1 MINQLNLFIN
11 MKAQNK
17 SRLAGLI
24 ALASIIVALSSCK
37 KSFLDL
43 RPYTSVSSYVAI
55 TNESDMQSALNGAY
69 GNMNSP
75 NLYGR
80 STPLFGDLVSDNV
93 YISAINSNRYLDFFQ
108 INYTVTDANGQGIWQ
123 SSYSTILRANNVIN
137 SSLQG
142 NENIDQLRGEA
153 LAIRGLMY
161 FELVKFFAKPY
172 TVDPNALGVPLILTY
187 DPTLKPTRNSV
198 QEVYTQIEKDLTE
211 AGTLM
216 TQDKSSGF
224 FTKWAAKAL
233 LARMYQFKGD
243 WDKAQTT
250 AEDVINNS
258 GYSLL
263 QLGDVLTFWQ
273 NNTDRNDKLEV
284 LFEIVFDATN
294 NIGNSSLP
302 YFFDQ
307 TGYGDALA
315 TESLYDLY
323 SNTDVRK
330 DLFIV
335 GSPIRGGDVKVVNK
349 FPNTGSADKD
359 EMKVIRMSEV
369 YLIAAEAAYHNNDE
383 TTALTYLN
391 DVATQRDP
399 GFAGYSSSGQA
410 LLDDILLERRKEL
423 AFEGHRYW
431 DLARNNLDVTRIDLA
446 NNYPGNVPLVLETS
460 NFRRILPIPQ
470 GELDANPNIREQQNP
485 GY

>member
-1 MINQLNLFIN
+1 

-17 SRLAGLI
+17 SKPVGLAVL
-24 ALASIIVALSSCK
+24 ALVILLSSCK

-43 RPYTSVSSYVAI
+43 RPYTSVSSDVAI
-55 TNESDMQSALNGAY
+55 TNESDMQAALNGAY

-93 YISAINSNRYLDFFQ
+93 YISTVNSNRYLDFFQ
-108 INYTVTDANGQGIWQ
+108 INYTTTDENGQGIWQ
-123 SSYSTILRANNVIN
+123 SAYSTILRANNVIN
-137 SSLQG
+137 SALQG

-161 FELVKFFAKPY
+161 FELVKFFATPY
-172 TVDPNALGVPLILTY
+172 TVDPNALGVPLILVY
-187 DPTLKPTRNSV
+187 DPTLKPQRNSV
-198 QEVYTQIEKDLTE
+198 QEVYTQIEKDFTD
-211 AGTLM
+211 AANLM

-224 FTKWAAKAL
+224 FTKWAATAL
-233 LARMYQFKGD
+233 LARMYQFKGE
-243 WDKAQTT
+243 WDKALTT
-250 AEDVINNS
+250 AKDVINNS

-263 QLGDVLTFWQ
+263 QLNDVLSFWQ
-273 NNTDRNDKLEV
+273 NNTDRGDKLEV

-294 NIGNSSLP
+294 NINNSSLP
-302 YFFDQ
+302 YFYDQ
-307 TGYGDALA
+307 GGYGDALA

-323 SNTDVRK
+323 SNADVRK

-335 GSPIRGGDVKVVNK
+335 GSPIRGADAKVVNK
-349 FPNTGSADKD
+349 FPNTGAADKD
-359 EMKVIRMSEV
+359 EMKVIRMSEL

-383 TTALTYLN
+383 LTALTYLN
-391 DVATQRDP
+391 DIATERDP
-399 GFAGYSSSGQA
+399 SFAGYSSSGQA

-431 DLARNNLDVTRIDLA
+431 DLARNNLNVTRVDLA
-446 NNYPGNVPLVLETS
+446 NNYPGNVPLILETS

-470 GELDANPNIREQQNP
+470 AELDANPNIREQQNP

>member
-1 MINQLNLFIN
+1 

-17 SRLAGLI
+17 PKLAGLFVLALM
-24 ALASIIVALSSCK
+24 ALALGSCK

-43 RPYTSVSSYVAI
+43 RPYTSVSSDVAI
-55 TNESDMQSALNGAY
+55 TNESDMQAALNGAY

-93 YISAINSNRYLDFFQ
+93 YISTINSNRYLDFFQ

-123 SSYSTILRANNVIN
+123 SAYSTILRANNVIN

-142 NENIDQLRGEA
+142 NENVDQLRGEA
-153 LAIRGLMY
+153 LAIRSLMY

-172 TVDPNALGVPLILTY
+172 TVDPNSLGVPLILAY
-187 DPTLKPTRNSV
+187 DPTLKPQRNTV
-198 QEVYTQIEKDLTE
+198 QEVYAQIEKDLTD
-211 AGTLM
+211 AANLM

-233 LARMYQFKGD
+233 LARMYQFKGE
-243 WDKAQTT
+243 WDKALTT

-263 QLGDVLTFWQ
+263 QLNDVLSFWQ
-273 NNTDRNDKLEV
+273 NNTDRSDKLEV
-284 LFEIVFDATN
+284 LFEVVFDATN

-302 YFFDQ
+302 YFYDQ
-307 TGYGDALA
+307 NGYGDALA
-315 TESLYDLY
+315 SESLYNLY

-335 GSPIRGGDVKVVNK
+335 GSPVRGADAKVVNK
-349 FPNTGSADKD
+349 FPNTGAADKD
-359 EMKVIRMSEV
+359 EMKVIRMSEI
-369 YLIAAEAAYHNNDE
+369 YFIAAEAAYHNNDE

-391 DVATQRDP
+391 DVATERDP

-431 DLARNNLDVTRIDLA
+431 DLARNNLAVARIDLA
-446 NNYPGNVPLVLETS
+446 TNYPGNVPLVLETS

>member
-1 MINQLNLFIN
+1 

-17 SRLAGLI
+17 SKLAGLFVLALM
-24 ALASIIVALSSCK
+24 ALALGSCK

-43 RPYTSVSSYVAI
+43 RPYTSVSSDVAI
-55 TNESDMQSALNGAY
+55 TNESDMQAALNGAY

-93 YISAINSNRYLDFFQ
+93 YISTINSNRYLDFFQ

-123 SSYSTILRANNVIN
+123 SAYSTILRANNVIN

-142 NENIDQLRGEA
+142 NENVDQLRGEA
-153 LAIRGLMY
+153 LAIRSLMY

-172 TVDPNALGVPLILTY
+172 TVDPNSLGVPLILVY
-187 DPTLKPTRNSV
+187 DPTLKPQRNTV
-198 QEVYTQIEKDLTE
+198 QEVYAQIEKDLID
-211 AGTLM
+211 AANLM

-233 LARMYQFKGD
+233 LARMYQFKGE
-243 WDKAQTT
+243 WDKALTT

-263 QLGDVLTFWQ
+263 QLNDVLSFWQ
-273 NNTDRNDKLEV
+273 NNTDRSDKLEV
-284 LFEIVFDATN
+284 LFEVVFDATN

-302 YFFDQ
+302 YFYDQ
-307 TGYGDALA
+307 NGYGDALA
-315 TESLYDLY
+315 SESLYNLY

-335 GSPIRGGDVKVVNK
+335 GSPVRGADAKVVNK
-349 FPNTGSADKD
+349 FPNTGAADKD
-359 EMKVIRMSEV
+359 EMKVIRMSEI
-369 YLIAAEAAYHNNDE
+369 YFIAAEAAYHNNDE

-391 DVATQRDP
+391 DVATERDP

-431 DLARNNLDVTRIDLA
+431 DLARNNLAVARIDLA
-446 NNYPGNVPLVLETS
+446 TNYPGNVPLVLETS

>member
-1 MINQLNLFIN
+1 
-11 MKAQNK
+11 MKSQHK
-17 SRLAGLI
+17 SNRAGLI
-24 ALASIIVALSSCK
+24 VLASMALALSSCK

-43 RPYTSVSSYVAI
+43 RPYTSVSSDVAI
-55 TNESDMQSALNGAY
+55 TNESDMQNALNGAY
-69 GNMNSP
+69 GNMNSA

-80 STPLFGDLVSDNV
+80 STPLFGDLVADNV
-93 YISAINSNRYLDFFQ
+93 YISTINSNRYLDFFQ
-108 INYTVTDANGQGIWQ
+108 INYTVTDVNMQGIWQ
-123 SSYSTILRANNVIN
+123 SAYSTILRANNVIN

-161 FELVKFFAKPY
+161 FELVKFFGKPY

-198 QEVYTQIEKDLTE
+198 QEVYTQIEKDLTD
-211 AGTLM
+211 AANLM

-307 TGYGDALA
+307 SGYGDALA
-315 TESLYDLY
+315 TESLYNLY

-330 DLFIV
+330 DMFIV
-335 GSPIRGGDVKVVNK
+335 GSPIRGDEAKVVNK
-349 FPNTGSADKD
+349 FANTGSADKD

-369 YLIAAEAAYHNNDE
+369 YFIAAEAAFHNGDE
-383 TTALTYLN
+383 ATARTYLN
-391 DVATQRDP
+391 DVATERDP
-399 GFAGYSSSGQA
+399 GFAGYSASGQA

-431 DLARNNLDVTRIDLA
+431 DLVRNNLNVTRIDQA
-446 NNYPGNVPLVLETS
+446 NNYSGNVPLVLETS

-470 GELDANPNIREQQNP
+470 AELDANPNIREQQNP

>member
-1 MINQLNLFIN
+1 

-17 SRLAGLI
+17 SKLAGLI
-24 ALASIIVALSSCK
+24 VLASMFIALSSCK

-43 RPYTSVSSYVAI
+43 RPYTSVSSDVAI
-55 TNESDMQSALNGAY
+55 TNESDMQAALNGAY
-69 GNMNSP
+69 GNMNSV

-80 STPLFGDLVSDNV
+80 TTPLFGDLVSDNV
-93 YISAINSNRYLDFFQ
+93 YISTINSNRYLDFFQ

-123 SSYSTILRANNVIN
+123 SAYSTILRANNVIN

-142 NENIDQLRGEA
+142 NENVNQLRGEA

-172 TVDPNALGVPLILTY
+172 AVDPNALGVPLILAY
-187 DPTLKPTRNSV
+187 DPTIKPQRNTV
-198 QEVYTQIEKDLTE
+198 QEVYAQIEKDFTD
-211 AGTLM
+211 AANLM

-233 LARMYQFKGD
+233 LARMYQFKGE
-243 WDKAQTT
+243 WDKALTT

-263 QLGDVLTFWQ
+263 GLNDVLSFWQ
-273 NNTDRNDKLEV
+273 NNTDRDDKLEV

-307 TGYGDALA
+307 SGYGDALA
-315 TESLYDLY
+315 AESLYDLY

-335 GSPIRGGDVKVVNK
+335 GSAIRGADVKVINK

-369 YLIAAEAAYHNNDE
+369 YFIAAEAAYHQNDE
-383 TTALTYLN
+383 TKALTYLN
-391 DVATQRDP
+391 DVATERDP
-399 GFAGYSSSGQA
+399 GFAGYSSAGQA

-431 DLARNNLDVTRIDLA
+431 DLVRNNLDVTRVDLA
-446 NNYPGNVPLVLETS
+446 NDYPGNVPLVLETT

-470 GELDANPNIREQQNP
+470 GELDANPNIREQQNS

>member
-1 MINQLNLFIN
+1 
-11 MKAQNK
+11 MKAQNRSK
-17 SRLAGLI
+17 LAGLVL
-24 ALASIIVALSSCK
+24 LASMASAFSSCK

-43 RPYTSVSSYVAI
+43 RPYTSVSSDVAI
-55 TNESDMQSALNGAY
+55 TNESDMQAALNGAY
-69 GNMNSP
+69 GNKNSA

-80 STPLFGDLVSDNV
+80 TTPLFGDLVSDNL

-108 INYTVTDANGQGIWQ
+108 INYTVTDVNGQGIWQ
-123 SSYSTILRANNVIN
+123 SSYSTISRVNNVIN

-172 TVDPNALGVPLILTY
+172 TVDPNALGVPLILVY
-187 DPTLKPTRNSV
+187 DPTLKPQRNTV
-198 QEVYTQIEKDLTE
+198 QEVYAQIEKDFTE
-211 AGTLM
+211 AANLM

-233 LARMYQFKGD
+233 LARMYQFKGE
-243 WDKAQTT
+243 WVKALTT

-258 GYSLL
+258 GYALL
-263 QLGDVLTFWQ
+263 QHDDVLPFWQ

-315 TESLYDLY
+315 TESLYNLY

-335 GSPIRGGDVKVVNK
+335 GSPVRGADAKVVNK
-349 FPNTGSADKD
+349 FPNAGSADKD

-369 YLIAAEAAYHNNDE
+369 YLIAAEAAYHNSDE

-391 DVATQRDP
+391 DVATERDP

-410 LLDDILLERRKEL
+410 LLNDILLERRKEL

-431 DLARNNLDVTRIDLA
+431 DLARNNLNVMRVDLA
-446 NNYPGNVPLVLETS
+446 NDYPGNVPLTLETS

>member
-1 MINQLNLFIN
+1 

-17 SRLAGLI
+17 SKPVGLAVL
-24 ALASIIVALSSCK
+24 ALVILLSSCK

-43 RPYTSVSSYVAI
+43 RPYTSVSSDVAI
-55 TNESDMQSALNGAY
+55 TNESDMQAALNGAY

-93 YISAINSNRYLDFFQ
+93 YISTVNSNRYLDFFQ
-108 INYTVTDANGQGIWQ
+108 INYTTTDENGQGIWQ
-123 SSYSTILRANNVIN
+123 SAYSTILRANNVIN
-137 SSLQG
+137 SALQG

-172 TVDPNALGVPLILTY
+172 TVDPNALGVPLILVY
-187 DPTLKPTRNSV
+187 NPTLKPQRNSV
-198 QEVYTQIEKDLTE
+198 QEVYTQIEKDFTD
-211 AGTLM
+211 AANLM

-224 FTKWAAKAL
+224 FTKWAATAL
-233 LARMYQFKGD
+233 LARMYQFKGE
-243 WDKAQTT
+243 WDKALTT

-263 QLGDVLTFWQ
+263 QLNDVLSFWQ
-273 NNTDRNDKLEV
+273 NNTDRGDKLEV

-294 NIGNSSLP
+294 NINNSSLP
-302 YFFDQ
+302 YFYDQ
-307 TGYGDALA
+307 GGYGDALA

-323 SNTDVRK
+323 SNADVRK

-335 GSPIRGGDVKVVNK
+335 GSPIRGADAKVVNK
-349 FPNTGSADKD
+349 FPNTGAADKD
-359 EMKVIRMSEV
+359 EMKVIRMSEL

-383 TTALTYLN
+383 PTALTYLN
-391 DVATQRDP
+391 DVATERDP
-399 GFAGYSSSGQA
+399 AFAGYSSSGQA

-431 DLARNNLDVTRIDLA
+431 DLARNNLNVTRVDLA
-446 NNYPGNVPLVLETS
+446 NNYPGNVPLILETS
-460 NFRRILPIPQ
+460 NFRRILPIPL

>member
-1 MINQLNLFIN
+1 
-11 MKAQNK
+11 
-17 SRLAGLI
+17 
-24 ALASIIVALSSCK
+24 
-37 KSFLDL
+37 
-43 RPYTSVSSYVAI
+43 
-55 TNESDMQSALNGAY
+55 
-69 GNMNSP
+69 MNSP

-93 YISAINSNRYLDFFQ
+93 YISTVNSNRYLDFFQ
-108 INYTVTDANGQGIWQ
+108 INYTTTDENGQGIWQ
-123 SSYSTILRANNVIN
+123 SAYSTILRANNVIN

-172 TVDPNALGVPLILTY
+172 TVDPNALGVPLILVY
-187 DPTLKPTRNSV
+187 DPTLKPQRNSL
-198 QEVYTQIEKDLTE
+198 QEVYTQIEKDFTD
-211 AGTLM
+211 AANLM

-224 FTKWAAKAL
+224 FTKWAATAL
-233 LARMYQFKGD
+233 LARMYQFKGE
-243 WDKAQTT
+243 WDKALTT
-250 AEDVINNS
+250 AQDVINNS

-263 QLGDVLTFWQ
+263 QLNDVLSFWQ
-273 NNTDRNDKLEV
+273 NNTNRDDKLEV

-294 NIGNSSLP
+294 NINNSSLP
-302 YFFDQ
+302 YFYDQ
-307 TGYGDALA
+307 GGYGDALA

-335 GSPIRGGDVKVVNK
+335 GSPIRGADAKVVNK
-349 FPNTGSADKD
+349 FPNTGAADKD
-359 EMKVIRMSEV
+359 EMKVIRMSEL
-369 YLIAAEAAYHNNDE
+369 YLIAAEAAYHSNDE

-391 DVATQRDP
+391 DVATERDP
-399 GFAGYSSSGQA
+399 SFAGYSSSGQA

-431 DLARNNLDVTRIDLA
+431 DLARNNLNVTRVDLA
-446 NNYPGNVPLVLETS
+446 NNYPGNVPLILETT

>member
-1 MINQLNLFIN
+1 

-17 SRLAGLI
+17 SKLAGLFVLALM
-24 ALASIIVALSSCK
+24 ALALGSCK

-43 RPYTSVSSYVAI
+43 RPYTSVSSDVAI
-55 TNESDMQSALNGAY
+55 TNESDMQAALNGAY

-93 YISAINSNRYLDFFQ
+93 YISTINSNRYLDFFQ

-123 SSYSTILRANNVIN
+123 SAYSTILRANNVIN

-142 NENIDQLRGEA
+142 NENVDQLRGEA
-153 LAIRGLMY
+153 LAIRSLMY

-172 TVDPNALGVPLILTY
+172 TVDPNSLGVPLILAY
-187 DPTLKPTRNSV
+187 DPTLKPQRNTV
-198 QEVYTQIEKDLTE
+198 QEVYAQIEKDLTD
-211 AGTLM
+211 AANLM

-233 LARMYQFKGD
+233 LARMYQFKGE
-243 WDKAQTT
+243 WDKALTT

-263 QLGDVLTFWQ
+263 QLNDVLSFWQ
-273 NNTDRNDKLEV
+273 NNTDRSDKLEV
-284 LFEIVFDATN
+284 LFEVVFDATN

-302 YFFDQ
+302 YFYDQ
-307 TGYGDALA
+307 NGYGDALA
-315 TESLYDLY
+315 SESLYDLY

-335 GSPIRGGDVKVVNK
+335 GSPVRGADAKVVNK
-349 FPNTGSADKD
+349 FPNTGAADKD
-359 EMKVIRMSEV
+359 EMKVIRMSEI
-369 YLIAAEAAYHNNDE
+369 YFIAAEAAYHNNDE

-391 DVATQRDP
+391 DVATERDP

-431 DLARNNLDVTRIDLA
+431 DLARNNLAVARIDLA
-446 NNYPGNVPLVLETS
+446 TNYPGNVPLVLETS

>member
-1 MINQLNLFIN
+1 
-11 MKAQNK
+11 MKSQHK
-17 SRLAGLI
+17 SKLAGLI
-24 ALASIIVALSSCK
+24 VLALMALALSSCK

-43 RPYTSVSSYVAI
+43 RPYTSVSSDVAI
-55 TNESDMQSALNGAY
+55 TNESDMQNALNGAY
-69 GNMNSP
+69 GNMNSA

-80 STPLFGDLVSDNV
+80 STPLFGDLVADNV
-93 YISAINSNRYLDFFQ
+93 YISTINSNRYLDFFQ
-108 INYTVTDANGQGIWQ
+108 INYTVTDVNMQGIWQ
-123 SSYSTILRANNVIN
+123 SAYSTILRANNVIN

-161 FELVKFFAKPY
+161 FELVKFFGKAY

-198 QEVYTQIEKDLTE
+198 QEVYTQIEKDLTD
-211 AGTLM
+211 AANLM

-307 TGYGDALA
+307 SGYGDALA
-315 TESLYDLY
+315 TESLYNLY

-330 DLFIV
+330 DMFIV
-335 GSPIRGGDVKVVNK
+335 GSPIRGDEAKVVNK

-359 EMKVIRMSEV
+359 EMKVIRMSEI
-369 YLIAAEAAYHNNDE
+369 YFIAAEAAFHNGDE
-383 TTALTYLN
+383 GTARTYLN
-391 DVATQRDP
+391 DVATERDP
-399 GFAGYSSSGQA
+399 GFAGYSASGQA

-431 DLARNNLDVTRIDLA
+431 DLVRNNLNVTQIDQA
-446 NNYPGNVPLVLETS
+446 NNYQDNVPLVLETS

-470 GELDANPNIREQQNP
+470 AELDANPNIREQQNP

>member
-1 MINQLNLFIN
+1 

-17 SRLAGLI
+17 SKLAGLFVLASM
-24 ALASIIVALSSCK
+24 ALALGSCK

-43 RPYTSVSSYVAI
+43 RPYTSVSSDVAI
-55 TNESDMQSALNGAY
+55 TNESDMQAALNGAY

-93 YISAINSNRYLDFFQ
+93 YISTINSNRYLDFFQ

-123 SSYSTILRANNVIN
+123 SAYSTILRANNVIN

-142 NENIDQLRGEA
+142 NENVDQLRGEA
-153 LAIRGLMY
+153 LAIRSLMY

-172 TVDPNALGVPLILTY
+172 TVDPNSLGVPLILAY
-187 DPTLKPTRNSV
+187 DPTLKPQRNTV
-198 QEVYTQIEKDLTE
+198 QEVYAQIEKDLTD
-211 AGTLM
+211 AANLM

-233 LARMYQFKGD
+233 LARMYQFKGE
-243 WDKAQTT
+243 WDKALTT

-263 QLGDVLTFWQ
+263 QLNDVLSFWQ
-273 NNTDRNDKLEV
+273 NNTDRSDKLEV
-284 LFEIVFDATN
+284 LFEVVFDATN

-302 YFFDQ
+302 YFYDQ
-307 TGYGDALA
+307 NGYGDALA
-315 TESLYDLY
+315 SESLYNLY

-335 GSPIRGGDVKVVNK
+335 GSPVRGADAKVVNK
-349 FPNTGSADKD
+349 FPNTGAADKD
-359 EMKVIRMSEV
+359 EMKVIRMSEI
-369 YLIAAEAAYHNNDE
+369 YFIAAEAAYHNNDE

-391 DVATQRDP
+391 DVATERDP

-431 DLARNNLDVTRIDLA
+431 DLARNNLAVARIDLA
-446 NNYPGNVPLVLETS
+446 TNYPGNVPLVLETS

>member
-1 MINQLNLFIN
+1 

-17 SRLAGLI
+17 SKPVGLAVL
-24 ALASIIVALSSCK
+24 ALVILLSSCK

-43 RPYTSVSSYVAI
+43 RPYTSVSSDVAI
-55 TNESDMQSALNGAY
+55 TNESDMQAALNGAY

-93 YISAINSNRYLDFFQ
+93 YISTVNSNRYLDFFQ
-108 INYTVTDANGQGIWQ
+108 INYTTTDENGQGIWQ
-123 SSYSTILRANNVIN
+123 SAYSTILRANNVIN
-137 SSLQG
+137 SALQG

-161 FELVKFFAKPY
+161 FELVKFFATPY
-172 TVDPNALGVPLILTY
+172 TVDPNALGVPLILVY
-187 DPTLKPTRNSV
+187 DPTLKPQRNSV
-198 QEVYTQIEKDLTE
+198 QEVYTQIEKDFTD
-211 AGTLM
+211 AANLM

-224 FTKWAAKAL
+224 FTKWAATAL
-233 LARMYQFKGD
+233 LARMYQFKGE
-243 WDKAQTT
+243 WDKALTT

-263 QLGDVLTFWQ
+263 QLNDVLSFWQ
-273 NNTDRNDKLEV
+273 NNTDRGDKLEV

-294 NIGNSSLP
+294 NINNSSLP
-302 YFFDQ
+302 YFYDQ
-307 TGYGDALA
+307 GGYGDALA

-323 SNTDVRK
+323 SNADVRK

-335 GSPIRGGDVKVVNK
+335 GSPIRGADAKVVNK
-349 FPNTGSADKD
+349 FPNTGAADKD
-359 EMKVIRMSEV
+359 EMKVIRMSEL

-383 TTALTYLN
+383 LTALTYLN
-391 DVATQRDP
+391 DIATERDP
-399 GFAGYSSSGQA
+399 SFAGYSSSGQA

-431 DLARNNLDVTRIDLA
+431 DLARNNLNVTRVDLA
-446 NNYPGNVPLVLETS
+446 NNYPGNVPLILETS

-470 GELDANPNIREQQNP
+470 AELDANPNIREQQNP

>member
-1 MINQLNLFIN
+1 
-11 MKAQNK
+11 MKSQHK
-17 SRLAGLI
+17 SKLAGLI
-24 ALASIIVALSSCK
+24 VLALMALALSSCK

-43 RPYTSVSSYVAI
+43 RPYTSVSSDVAI
-55 TNESDMQSALNGAY
+55 TNESDMQNALNGAY
-69 GNMNSP
+69 GNMNSA

-93 YISAINSNRYLDFFQ
+93 YISTINSNRYLDFFQ
-108 INYTVTDANGQGIWQ
+108 INYTVTDVNMQGIWQ
-123 SSYSTILRANNVIN
+123 SAYSTILRANNVIN

-161 FELVKFFAKPY
+161 FELVKFFGKPY

-198 QEVYTQIEKDLTE
+198 QEVYTQIEKDLTD
-211 AGTLM
+211 AANLM

-307 TGYGDALA
+307 SGYGDALA
-315 TESLYDLY
+315 TESLYNLY
-323 SNTDVRK
+323 SSTDVRK
-330 DLFIV
+330 GMFIV
-335 GSPIRGGDVKVVNK
+335 GSPIRGDEAKVVNK

-369 YLIAAEAAYHNNDE
+369 YFIAAEAAFHNGDE
-383 TTALTYLN
+383 ATARTYLN
-391 DVATQRDP
+391 DVATERDP
-399 GFAGYSSSGQA
+399 GFAGYSASGQA

-431 DLARNNLDVTRIDLA
+431 DLVRNNLAVTRIDQA

-470 GELDANPNIREQQNP
+470 AELDANPNIREQQNP

>member
-1 MINQLNLFIN
+1 

-17 SRLAGLI
+17 STLAGLI
-24 ALASIIVALSSCK
+24 IFSSIVMMTTSCK

-43 RPYTSVSSYVAI
+43 RPYTSVSSDVAI
-55 TNESDMQSALNGAY
+55 TNESDMQAALNGTY
-69 GNMNSP
+69 GNMNSA

-93 YISAINSNRYLDFFQ
+93 YISTINSNRYLDFFQ

-123 SSYSTILRANNVIN
+123 SAYSTILRANNVIN
-137 SSLQG
+137 SSLTG

-153 LAIRGLMY
+153 LAIRALMY
-161 FELVKFFAKPY
+161 FELVKFFGKPY

-198 QEVYTQIEKDLTE
+198 QEVYAQIEKDLTD
-211 AGTLM
+211 AANLM
-216 TQDKSSGF
+216 TKDKSSGF

-233 LARMYQFKGD
+233 LARMYQFKGE
-243 WDKAQTT
+243 WGKAQTT

-263 QLGDVLTFWQ
+263 QLNDVLSFWQ
-273 NNTDRNDKLEV
+273 NNTDRSDKVEV

-315 TESLYDLY
+315 TESLYNLY

-330 DLFIV
+330 DWFIV
-335 GSPIRGGDVKVVNK
+335 GSAIRGADAKVVNK
-349 FPNTGSADKD
+349 FPNAGAADKD

-369 YLIAAEAAYHNNDE
+369 YFIAAEAAYHNSDE
-383 TTALTYLN
+383 TAARTYLN
-391 DVATQRDP
+391 AVATERDP

-431 DLARNNLDVTRIDLA
+431 DLVRNNLDVTRVDLA

>member
-1 MINQLNLFIN
+1 

-17 SRLAGLI
+17 SKLAGLI
-24 ALASIIVALSSCK
+24 ALASIVVVLSSCK

-43 RPYTSVSSYVAI
+43 KPYTSVSSDVAI
-55 TNESDMQSALNGAY
+55 TNESDMQAALNGAY
-69 GNMNSP
+69 GNMNSA

-108 INYTVTDANGQGIWQ
+108 INYTVTDVNGQGIWQ

-187 DPTLKPTRNSV
+187 DPTLKPQRNTV
-198 QEVYTQIEKDLTE
+198 QEVYAQIEKDFTD
-211 AGTLM
+211 AANLM

-233 LARMYQFKGD
+233 LARMYQFKGE
-243 WDKAQTT
+243 WDKALTT

-263 QLGDVLTFWQ
+263 QLNDVLSFWQ

-294 NIGNSSLP
+294 NINIDALP
-302 YFFDQ
+302 YFYDQ
-307 TGYGDALA
+307 NGYGDALA

-335 GSPIRGGDVKVVNK
+335 GSPIRGADVKVVNK
-349 FPNTGSADKD
+349 FPNSGSADKD
-359 EMKVIRMSEV
+359 ETKVIRMSEV
-369 YLIAAEAAYHNNDE
+369 YFIAAEAAAHQNDE
-383 TTALTYLN
+383 TAALTYLN
-391 DVATQRDP
+391 AVATERDP
-399 GFAGYSSSGQA
+399 GFAGYSSTGQA

-431 DLARNNLDVTRIDLA
+431 DLVRNDLDVTRVDLA
-446 NNYPGNVPLVLETS
+446 NNYPGNVPLVLETT
-460 NFRRILPIPQ
+460 NFHRILPIPQ

>member
-1 MINQLNLFIN
+1 

-17 SRLAGLI
+17 SKLAGLI
-24 ALASIIVALSSCK
+24 ALASIVVALSSCK

-43 RPYTSVSSYVAI
+43 KPYTSVSSDVAI
-55 TNESDMQSALNGAY
+55 TNESDMQAALNGAY
-69 GNMNSP
+69 GNMNSA

-108 INYTVTDANGQGIWQ
+108 INYTVTDVNGQGIWQ

-187 DPTLKPTRNSV
+187 DPTLKPQRNTV
-198 QEVYTQIEKDLTE
+198 QEVYAQIEKDFTD
-211 AGTLM
+211 AANLM

-233 LARMYQFKGD
+233 LARMYQFKGE
-243 WDKAQTT
+243 WDKALTT

-263 QLGDVLTFWQ
+263 QLNDVLSFWQ

-294 NIGNSSLP
+294 NINIDALP
-302 YFFDQ
+302 YFYDQ
-307 TGYGDALA
+307 NGYGDALA

-335 GSPIRGGDVKVVNK
+335 GSPIRGADVKVVNK
-349 FPNTGSADKD
+349 FPNSGSADKD
-359 EMKVIRMSEV
+359 ETKVIRMSEV
-369 YLIAAEAAYHNNDE
+369 YFIAAEAAAHQNDE
-383 TTALTYLN
+383 TAALTYLN
-391 DVATQRDP
+391 AVATERDP
-399 GFAGYSSSGQA
+399 GFAGYSSTGQA

-431 DLARNNLDVTRIDLA
+431 DLVRNDLDVTRVDLA
-446 NNYPGNVPLVLETS
+446 NNYPGNVPLVLETT
-460 NFRRILPIPQ
+460 NFHRILPIPQ

>member
-1 MINQLNLFIN
+1 M
-11 MKAQNK
+11 
-17 SRLAGLI
+17 
-24 ALASIIVALSSCK
+24 
-37 KSFLDL
+37 
-43 RPYTSVSSYVAI
+43 
-55 TNESDMQSALNGAY
+55 
-69 GNMNSP
+69 
-75 NLYGR
+75 
-80 STPLFGDLVSDNV
+80 
-93 YISAINSNRYLDFFQ
+93 
-108 INYTVTDANGQGIWQ
+108 QGIWQ
-123 SSYSTILRANNVIN
+123 SAYSTILRANNVIN

-161 FELVKFFAKPY
+161 FELVKFFGKPY

-198 QEVYTQIEKDLTE
+198 QEVYTQIEKDLTD
-211 AGTLM
+211 AANLM

-307 TGYGDALA
+307 SGYGDALA
-315 TESLYDLY
+315 TESLYNLY

-330 DLFIV
+330 DMFIV
-335 GSPIRGGDVKVVNK
+335 GSPIRGDEAKVVNK

-369 YLIAAEAAYHNNDE
+369 YFIAAEAAFHNGDE
-383 TTALTYLN
+383 ATARTYLN
-391 DVATQRDP
+391 DVATERDP
-399 GFAGYSSSGQA
+399 SFAGYSASGQA

-431 DLARNNLDVTRIDLA
+431 DLVRNNLNVARVDQA

-470 GELDANPNIREQQNP
+470 AELDANPNIREQQNP